1 MSQSDQELLARQPM
15 AGFNNPLTYGYS
27 LKLAPL
33 VQVGSIVKIPLGPR
47 RILGVVFS
55 LNPKEKPDPS
65 KLKFISSVVQEEQA
79 LSTELISLARWMT
92 TYYSSSM
99 ENVLNA

>member
-1 MSQSDQELLARQPM
+1 MSRSDQKFLAEVQPM

-55 LNPKEKPDPS
+55 LNPKEKPDPC
-65 KLKFISSVVQEEQA
+65 KLKFISSVVQEEA
-79 LSTELISLARWMT
+79 AISRSCVYRRVAPP
-92 TYYSSSM
+92 SS
-99 ENVLNA
+99 